1 MHIVVLTGYYY
12 PYLLPP
18 VGCVKPYLLE
28 LAKEHEVE
36 VLCPPSNIHFTESI
50 VRNGIKINYV
60 NSIPNKFLAY
70 IKTNQEEHKLPHF
83 TKLCVTIYR
92 GLRYLKSLVTK
103 NPYETS
109 LIGPYIKTLQAIHA
123 ENKIDVMLSV
133 SFPFHTHVAALKFK
147 KINPDVRWVSYSTDP
162 LAYSESNP
170 IERWKLK
177 EAIKI
182 EQAVYDNSD
191 KCLITEELLENLRQN
206 FHIEE
211 KKIFK
216 LPYLLFEEIEDRSVK
231 DRQKPMVL
239 YAGFVFYTVR
249 NPEIMLSAFSKV
261 KDIELHLYISGDRQ
275 CRAILER
282 PLPDHIIK
290 NDLVPHAKYIEL
302 LGQAEVLINLSNK
315 AHLQAP
321 HKLMELISTGKP
333 IINFYYYEDSGYDII
348 NKYPLGINI
357 SNDWNEEDM
366 VKSIEHF
373 VAENCHKR
381 VSYEEI
387 TQLYSEHLLENQL
400 PRFKEVILK

>member
-18 VGCVKPYLLE
+18 VGCIKPYLLE

-50 VRNGIKINYV
+50 VREGIKINYI
-60 NSIPNKFLAY
+60 NSLSNTILAY
-70 IKTNQEEHKLPHF
+70 IKTNQDEHKLPHF
-83 TKLCVTIYR
+83 TKLCFTMYR

-109 LIGPYIKTLQAIHA
+109 LIGPYIKTLQTIHS

-133 SFPFHTHVAALKFK
+133 SFPFHTHVAALNFK
-147 KINPDVRWVSYSTDP
+147 KLYPDVRWISYSTDP

-170 IERWKLK
+170 IEKWKRK
-177 EAIKI
+177 EAITI
-182 EQAVYDNSD
+182 EKAIYDNSD
-191 KCLITEELLENLRQN
+191 RCIISEELFSNLTQN
-206 FHIEE
+206 FHISE
-211 KKIFK
+211 KKILK
-216 LPYLLFEEIEDRSVK
+216 LPYLLFDKIEDHSIK
-231 DRQKPMVL
+231 DRKKPMIL
-239 YAGFVFYTVR
+239 YAGYVFYTVR
-249 NPEIMLSAFSKV
+249 NPKIMLSVFSKI

-275 CRAILER
+275 CRALLDH
-282 PLPDHIIK
+282 PLPKHIIK
-290 NDLVPHAKYIEL
+290 KGLVPHEKYVEL
-302 LGQAEVLINLSNK
+302 LKQADILVNLSNK

-333 IINFYYYEDSGYDII
+333 IINFYYYEDSGYDMI

-357 SNDWNEEDM
+357 SNDWNEKYM
-366 VKSIEHF
+366 VESIEHF
-373 VAENCHKR
+373 VADNCHKR
-381 VSYEEI
+381 VSHEEI
-387 TQLYSEHLLENQL
+387 KQLYSEHLLENQL